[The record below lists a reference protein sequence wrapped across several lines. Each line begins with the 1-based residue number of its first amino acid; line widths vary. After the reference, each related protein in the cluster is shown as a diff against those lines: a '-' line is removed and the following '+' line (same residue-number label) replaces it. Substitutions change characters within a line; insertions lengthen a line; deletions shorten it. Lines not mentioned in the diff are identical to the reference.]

1 MILLNT
7 KTICLAVMLVLFLAF
22 QLTVF
27 FCTKSDDDNRVDIAG
42 FGLLGLIVSVVA
54 ILFV

>member
-27 FCTKSDDDNRVDIAG
+27 FCMKSDDDKVVDVMG
-42 FGLLGLIVSVVA
+42 FGLFGLIISVVA

>member
-27 FCTKSDDDNRVDIAG
+27 FYMKNDDDKVVDVMG
-42 FGLLGLIVSVVA
+42 FDLFGLIISAVA

>member
-27 FCTKSDDDNRVDIAG
+27 FYMKNDDDKTVDVMG
-42 FGLLGLIVSVVA
+42 FGLFGLIVSAVA

>member
-27 FCTKSDDDNRVDIAG
+27 FCMKSDDDKVVDVMG
-42 FGLLGLIVSVVA
+42 FGLFGLIISAVE

>member
-27 FCTKSDDDNRVDIAG
+27 FCMKNDDDKAVDVMG
-42 FGLLGLIVSVVA
+42 FGLFGLIISAVA

>member
-27 FCTKSDDDNRVDIAG
+27 FCMKSDDDKAVDVMG
-42 FGLLGLIVSVVA
+42 FGLFGLIISAVA

>member
-7 KTICLAVMLVLFLAF
+7 KTICLAVMLILFLAF

-27 FCTKSDDDNRVDIAG
+27 FYMKSDDDKVVDVMG
-42 FGLLGLIVSVVA
+42 FGLFGLIISAVA

>member
-7 KTICLAVMLVLFLAF
+7 KTICLTVMLVLFLAF

-27 FCTKSDDDNRVDIAG
+27 FCMKSDDDKVVDVMG
-42 FGLLGLIVSVVA
+42 FGLFGLIISAVA

>member
-27 FCTKSDDDNRVDIAG
+27 FCKKSDDDNGVDIAG

-54 ILFV
+54 ILLV

>member
-27 FCTKSDDDNRVDIAG
+27 FYMKNDDDKAVDVMG
-42 FGLLGLIVSVVA
+42 FGLFGLIVSAVA

>member
-1 MILLNT
+1 MNFLNK
-7 KTICLAVMLVLFLAF
+7 KTIFFSVMLFLFLAF

-27 FCTKSDDDNRVDIAG
+27 FYMKNDDDKAVDVMG
-42 FGLLGLIVSVVA
+42 FGLFGLIISAVA

>member
-27 FCTKSDDDNRVDIAG
+27 FYMKNDDDKVVDVMD
-42 FGLLGLIVSVVA
+42 FGLFGLIISAVA